1 MFLKSLSLKGFKS
14 FAEAA
19 TLEFEPGVTVVVG
32 PNGSGK
38 SNIVDAVAWVLG
50 AQGARA
56 LRGAKMEDV
65 IFAGTA
71 KRTGLGRAEVSLTID
86 NSAGLLPIEFSEVRL
101 TRVLWR
107 SGESEYSINGA
118 PCRLLDLQELL
129 SDTGV
134 GRQQHTIISQSQL
147 DSILSARP
155 EERRAV
161 IEEAAGI
168 SKHRRRKERA
178 ERRLE
183 ATEADLLRAQDLLKE
198 VRRQLRPLERQAEA
212 ARRHAGVVQEL
223 AALRR
228 YLYGRELAGLQGRLR
243 ATGEL
248 RARLGAETEAALE
261 ALVAGQEAVATA
273 ERSLADARSAAEVA
287 DVAELVSAAEGLRA
301 RAAGTVALLKERA
314 RRAERERAANLD
326 GDLVSSLEAEAAS
339 LAAQLEA
346 TDQEALGL
354 LPREAELVEAEADLA
369 RESEAVQAL
378 LERLQA
384 EAEASPRQEAGA
396 VAGAVEGLVA
406 TRGPEP
412 VAGPGAEEP
421 TGTPPAQRATEVR
434 AELSALGR
442 SVEQAQAE
450 AGRLEARSGQ
460 LEGRL
465 HRLRSELEGAEAALA
480 GAAGEAPGLDEAA
493 RSAAAVLAQA
503 QEQAAQAEQARRD
516 ADAEQNRWS
525 ARAEALAQALD
536 EARARAGA
544 RRLAGLP
551 GLVGALVELVELDEG
566 LGAAFEAAA
575 GEALSAVL
583 MDSEASARSALGH
596 LASQGATG
604 AVIALSGGQPS
615 GGQPSGGQP
624 SGGQPSGDQP
634 SGGQPTGGDG
644 HAEWRPPAGPSLPAG
659 ARWLRPGARS
669 AQPAVPALLDR
680 LLERAVVVEG
690 DWTAALDLALARPEL
705 VVVTQAGDR
714 CAGGIWATGAHG
726 TGATGAA
733 LEEARSALVAA
744 RAGAAQAASAQQ
756 QARSALELARS
767 AHEASRRR
775 LAENRA
781 LESSSAAARDRAVG
795 DLGEVEAELAS
806 LSSQRAD
813 LGRRLQ
819 TEQARR
825 TELTALLPE
834 LDQAAEQERRRA
846 AAEREEQRRRLEAE
860 REEQRRRAQAERE
873 EQARRAAEERAARNR
888 LAERASAV
896 AVLRRDLEVR
906 ATGVEERRALLVS
919 RLQEVERR
927 LHGHLAQREQAA
939 LRRAELDAVAVAVA
953 RLETWTVGRTELLAG
968 ALDRL
973 REQRRYQTEQLR
985 EATEL
990 LDTRRRELAAA
1001 ERALAGAN
1009 EQTAKAELEQ
1019 AQLQGR
1025 LEALSETVQRDL
1037 ECSPEELEGAECPE
1051 LAEGVTPNSRARD
1064 LERELRLM
1072 GPVNPLALEEHAEL
1086 AERHKFLEAQLAD
1099 VTSARRELAKVI
1111 RAVDAEIISV
1121 FKSAY
1126 DDVAANFS
1134 GLVATLFPGGQGS
1147 LSLTDSANILES
1159 GVEVEVRPV
1168 GKNVRRLSLLSGGE
1182 RSLVALAFLFAVFRS
1197 RPSPFYMMDE
1207 VESALDDVNLHR
1219 FLDLVN
1225 EFRAEAQ
1232 LLIVSH
1238 QKRTMEAA
1246 DCLYGVSMPPGGS
1259 SVVVSQKVED
1269 APAGQRG

>member
-615 GGQPSGGQP
+615 GGQP
-624 SGGQPSGDQP
+624 
-634 SGGQPTGGDG
+634 TGGDG

-1037 ECSPEELEGAECPE
+1037 ECSPVELEGAECPE

>member
-624 SGGQPSGDQP
+624 
-634 SGGQPTGGDG
+634 TGGDG

-919 RLQEVERR
+919 RLQEVERH

>member
-604 AVIALSGGQPS
+604 AVVAL
-615 GGQPSGGQP
+615 
-624 SGGQPSGDQP
+624 SGDQP

>member
-38 SNIVDAVAWVLG
+38 SNIVDADAWVLG

-396 VAGAVEGLVA
+396 VIAGWEKDIG
-406 TRGPEP
+406 
-412 VAGPGAEEP
+412 
-421 TGTPPAQRATEVR
+421 
-434 AELSALGR
+434 
-442 SVEQAQAE
+442 
-450 AGRLEARSGQ
+450 
-460 LEGRL
+460 
-465 HRLRSELEGAEAALA
+465 
-480 GAAGEAPGLDEAA
+480 
-493 RSAAAVLAQA
+493 
-503 QEQAAQAEQARRD
+503 
-516 ADAEQNRWS
+516 
-525 ARAEALAQALD
+525 
-536 EARARAGA
+536 
-544 RRLAGLP
+544 
-551 GLVGALVELVELDEG
+551 
-566 LGAAFEAAA
+566 F
-575 GEALSAVL
+575 
-583 MDSEASARSALGH
+583 
-596 LASQGATG
+596 
-604 AVIALSGGQPS
+604 
-615 GGQPSGGQP
+615 
-624 SGGQPSGDQP
+624 
-634 SGGQPTGGDG
+634 
-644 HAEWRPPAGPSLPAG
+644 
-659 ARWLRPGARS
+659 
-669 AQPAVPALLDR
+669 
-680 LLERAVVVEG
+680 
-690 DWTAALDLALARPEL
+690 
-705 VVVTQAGDR
+705 
-714 CAGGIWATGAHG
+714 
-726 TGATGAA
+726 
-733 LEEARSALVAA
+733 
-744 RAGAAQAASAQQ
+744 
-756 QARSALELARS
+756 
-767 AHEASRRR
+767 
-775 LAENRA
+775 
-781 LESSSAAARDRAVG
+781 
-795 DLGEVEAELAS
+795 
-806 LSSQRAD
+806 
-813 LGRRLQ
+813 
-819 TEQARR
+819 
-825 TELTALLPE
+825 
-834 LDQAAEQERRRA
+834 
-846 AAEREEQRRRLEAE
+846 
-860 REEQRRRAQAERE
+860 
-873 EQARRAAEERAARNR
+873 
-888 LAERASAV
+888 
-896 AVLRRDLEVR
+896 
-906 ATGVEERRALLVS
+906 
-919 RLQEVERR
+919 
-927 LHGHLAQREQAA
+927 
-939 LRRAELDAVAVAVA
+939 
-953 RLETWTVGRTELLAG
+953 
-968 ALDRL
+968 
-973 REQRRYQTEQLR
+973 
-985 EATEL
+985 
-990 LDTRRRELAAA
+990 
-1001 ERALAGAN
+1001 
-1009 EQTAKAELEQ
+1009 
-1019 AQLQGR
+1019 
-1025 LEALSETVQRDL
+1025 
-1037 ECSPEELEGAECPE
+1037 
-1051 LAEGVTPNSRARD
+1051 
-1064 LERELRLM
+1064 
-1072 GPVNPLALEEHAEL
+1072 
-1086 AERHKFLEAQLAD
+1086 
-1099 VTSARRELAKVI
+1099 
-1111 RAVDAEIISV
+1111 
-1121 FKSAY
+1121 
-1126 DDVAANFS
+1126 
-1134 GLVATLFPGGQGS
+1134 
-1147 LSLTDSANILES
+1147 
-1159 GVEVEVRPV
+1159 
-1168 GKNVRRLSLLSGGE
+1168 
-1182 RSLVALAFLFAVFRS
+1182 
-1197 RPSPFYMMDE
+1197 
-1207 VESALDDVNLHR
+1207 
-1219 FLDLVN
+1219 
-1225 EFRAEAQ
+1225 
-1232 LLIVSH
+1232 
-1238 QKRTMEAA
+1238 
-1246 DCLYGVSMPPGGS
+1246 
-1259 SVVVSQKVED
+1259 
-1269 APAGQRG
+1269 

>member
-604 AVIALSGGQPS
+604 AVIAL
-615 GGQPSGGQP
+615 

>member
-604 AVIALSGGQPS
+604 AVIALSGG
-615 GGQPSGGQP
+615 
-624 SGGQPSGDQP
+624 QP

>member
-544 RRLAGLP
+544 RRLADLP

-604 AVIALSGGQPS
+604 AVVAL
-615 GGQPSGGQP
+615 
-624 SGGQPSGDQP
+624 SGDQP

>member
-525 ARAEALAQALD
+525 ARAEALAKALD

-604 AVIALSGGQPS
+604 AVIALSGG
-615 GGQPSGGQP
+615 
-624 SGGQPSGDQP
+624 QP